1 MQEMEVDLQHDG
13 SETNV
18 PVTSDLNGVQN
29 MSTEQPADTAAG
41 EQPEST
47 SQELDN
53 KENVETSRSE
63 PDETGVSEEGRVSN
77 AAASTEPTESLDEN
91 DQTMTLVEDEP
102 AGAEKPAE
110 EKPIS
115 GEKRIPQS
123 PLDGEAPSKKSKE
136 NTPPLLALDPQA
148 SIAAQ
153 PTNAKSTIV
162 PDTTDQS
169 STAPITSDEISASY
183 DNMEHAIAE
192 VIRDKLEEI
201 PDVVPLKPLT
211 LRDLAELENALQLG
225 DQYDFSPDDG
235 WKKDWG
241 GNLQL
246 FEKVRSEVDF
256 VLIITAAKS
265 LTLLNLILYNRKL

>member
-1 MQEMEVDLQHDG
+1 
-13 SETNV
+13 
-18 PVTSDLNGVQN
+18 

-136 NTPPLLALDPQA
+136 NTPPLALDPQA